1 MCLDGAGKYM
11 SNSCVWKS
19 DQNEGRAQLTR
30 FFNRALH
37 VFVHF
42 DLLYVYMCT
51 VQFAMV
57 EVAVTF
63 IMDGFGKKILPIF
76 KRKELIILA
85 VCSFGFLL
93 GIPHITRV
101 NIIQFHFINKY
112 CVLTVEILLYLDQV
126 DFLDLELF
134 TLDTWNIILV

>member
-1 MCLDGAGKYM
+1 MY
-11 SNSCVWKS
+11 
-19 DQNEGRAQLTR
+19 
-30 FFNRALH
+30 
-37 VFVHF
+37 
-42 DLLYVYMCT
+42 T

-63 IMDGFGKKILPIF
+63 IMDGFGKKLLHIF

-101 NIIQFHFINKY
+101 NMI
-112 CVLTVEILLYLDQV
+112 
-126 DFLDLELF
+126 
-134 TLDTWNIILV
+134 